1 MFKIAHNPKAFL
13 TLKRNV
19 KPGLSARTHVI
30 SVLEKRACDAK
41 KISKET
47 GLSYKTVLYHLH
59 LLEAENILSRR
70 GRRSYVW
77 QLTGA
82 GQQRLVGG
90 KETKRGI
97 CKEST
102 HT

>member
-19 KPGLSARTHVI
+19 QPGLSARTQII
-30 SVLEKRACDAK
+30 SVLEKRVCDAK
-41 KISKET
+41 SISHET

-59 LLEAENILSRR
+59 LLEAENILSHR

-82 GQQRLVGG
+82 GQQRLIGG
-90 KETKRGI
+90 KEAKRGI
-97 CKEST
+97 RRAIVRT
-102 HT
+102 

>member
-1 MFKIAHNPKAFL
+1 MFKIAHHPKAFL
-13 TLKRNV
+13 KLKRNV
-19 KPGLSARTHVI
+19 QPGLSARTQII
-30 SVLEKRACDAK
+30 SVLEKRICDAK
-41 KISKET
+41 TISHET

-77 QLTGA
+77 QLTGV

-90 KETKRGI
+90 KEAKRGI
-97 CKEST
+97 RRAT
-102 HT
+102 VRT

>member
-19 KPGLSARTHVI
+19 QPGLSARTQII
-30 SVLEKRACDAK
+30 SVLEKRACNAK

-47 GLSYKTVLYHLH
+47 GLSYATVLYHLH

-70 GRRSYVW
+70 GRRVYVW
-77 QLTGA
+77 QLTGV

-90 KETKRGI
+90 NASKRG
-97 CKEST
+97 SHRAT
-102 HT
+102 VRT

>member
-13 TLKRNV
+13 SLKRNV
-19 KPGLSARTHVI
+19 QPGLSARTQII
-30 SVLEKRACDAK
+30 SVLEKRTCDAK

-47 GLSYKTVLYHLH
+47 GLSYASVLYHLH
-59 LLEAENILSRR
+59 LLEAENILSHR

-82 GQQRLVGG
+82 GQQRLIGG
-90 KETKRGI
+90 KEAKMGIRRGLVR
-97 CKEST
+97 T
-102 HT
+102 

>member
-1 MFKIAHNPKAFL
+1 MFKIAYNPKAFL

-19 KPGLSARTHVI
+19 QPGLSARTQII
-30 SVLEKRACDAK
+30 SLLEKRACDAK
-41 KISKET
+41 TISHET
-47 GLSYKTVLYHLH
+47 GLSYKTVLHHLH
-59 LLEAENILSRR
+59 LLEAENILNRR

-82 GQQRLVGG
+82 GQQRLIGG
-90 KETKRGI
+90 KEAKIGIRRGLI
-97 CKEST
+97 

>member
-13 TLKRNV
+13 KRNV
-19 KPGLSARTHVI
+19 QPGLSARTQII
-30 SVLEKRACDAK
+30 SVLEKRVCDAK
-41 KISKET
+41 SISHET

-59 LLEAENILSRR
+59 LLEAENILSHR

-82 GQQRLVGG
+82 GQQRLIGG
-90 KETKRGI
+90 KGAKRGI
-97 CKEST
+97 RRAIVRT
-102 HT
+102 

>member
-1 MFKIAHNPKAFL
+1 MFKINHHPKAFL

-19 KPGLSARTHVI
+19 QPGLSARTQI
-30 SVLEKRACDAK
+30 LSVLEKRECAAK
-41 KISKET
+41 KISEET

-70 GRRSYVW
+70 GRRAYVW
-77 QLTGA
+77 RLTGA
-82 GQQRLVGG
+82 GQQQLIDRKQAKGG
-90 KETKRGI
+90 IDREI
-97 CKEST
+97 A

>member
-1 MFKIAHNPKAFL
+1 MFKIAHHPKAFL

-19 KPGLSARTHVI
+19 QAGLSARTQAI
-30 SVLEKRACDAK
+30 SVLEKMACDAK

-59 LLEAENILSRR
+59 LLEAENILSHT

-82 GQQRLVGG
+82 GQQRLAGE
-90 KETKRGI
+90 KEAKIGIRRGPAR
-97 CKEST
+97 T
-102 HT
+102 

>member
-19 KPGLSARTHVI
+19 QPGLSARTQII

-47 GLSYKTVLYHLH
+47 GLSYTAVLYHLH

-70 GRRSYVW
+70 GRRSYIW
-77 QLTGA
+77 ELTGA
-82 GQQRLVGG
+82 GQQRLIGG
-90 KETKRGI
+90 KEAKRGI
-97 CKEST
+97 HRGLVRT
-102 HT
+102 